1 MKIWGQKPEARS
13 FHSAVSVG
21 NKLVVIGGRGTQNQ
35 HFADVHVFDCGSY
48 SVLYSDLRFH
58 LFLFPTVIDFE
69 L

>member
-1 MKIWGQKPEARS
+1 MKIQGQKPEARS

-48 SVLYSDLRFH
+48 SVLGDRFSRFFS
-58 LFLFPTVIDFE
+58 LAKKSKC
-69 L
+69 

>member
-1 MKIWGQKPEARS
+1 MKIRGQKPEARS

-48 SVLYSDLRFH
+48 SVLYSD
-58 LFLFPTVIDFE
+58 
-69 L
+69 